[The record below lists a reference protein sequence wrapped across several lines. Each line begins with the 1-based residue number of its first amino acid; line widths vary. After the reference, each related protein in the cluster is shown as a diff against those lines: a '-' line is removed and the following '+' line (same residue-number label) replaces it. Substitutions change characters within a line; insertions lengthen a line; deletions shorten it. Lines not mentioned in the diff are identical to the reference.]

1 MGTLNPTCYQ
11 MITKIDGI
19 IRPEGGQGFARENYK
34 KAIGP
39 AIIKEFS
46 ALQNCWNHG
55 TINVDFLDPP
65 LRKSF
70 ANYWTTRIRWEA
82 VVGDL
87 GIRHE
92 KFGLI
97 KIRFE
102 CPPAGQYDAWIV
114 MPEGH
119 GYSYNENGGV
129 EIVSETCIPEVRR
142 GAACAIYIDHKP
154 TEPRPGDFGGISIEI
169 DGNKREIIPV
179 HERRL
184 LENPTA
190 VPR

>member
-1 MGTLNPTCYQ
+1 MKRAYRDKRFRRET
-11 MITKIDGI
+11 
-19 IRPEGGQGFARENYK
+19 GGAPPAFA
-34 KAIGP
+34 
-39 AIIKEFS
+39 
-46 ALQNCWNHG
+46 
-55 TINVDFLDPP
+55 D
-65 LRKSF
+65 
-70 ANYWTTRIRWEA
+70 YWTTRIRWEA

-92 KFGLI
+92 KYGLI

-102 CPPAGQYDAWIV
+102 CPPAEQYDAWIV

-129 EIVSETCIPEVRR
+129 EIVSETFIPEVRP

-154 TEPRPGDFGGISIEI
+154 TEPRPGDFGGISIEM
-169 DGNKREIIPV
+169 IPV

-184 LENPTA
+184 FENPAA